1 MKTQT
6 SNHPMWQNAIRE
18 SAAKYSTPT
27 WGRKDIQPEELAEEN
42 KQRTAGK
49 DLHMILTKVM
59 GVPVAMPIL
68 YSNCYIVDGFM
79 FSLKIDA
86 DGNEDRQ
93 PVMSSTATLTGG
105 HRIDKSRS
113 SIGFTLYVQKVVAD
127 PAFDGWPGRKVIV
140 ERNYKLHMSNPHF
153 VRNQLAEAIDALDA
167 EYQSVLPRYQAWKLL
182 EKSTPEELQDFVLQT
197 LRQAAKRMP
206 ALEILP
212 TRIPSADEA
221 DDATALDGM
230 LPKLP
235 PKPSTPDDDEPE
247 PTEDEAFDDEAW
259 DEDEE
264 DMDYGDGENPWDE
277 DTHEYEPDE
286 EDEPAAV

>member
-1 MKTQT
+1 MKTP
-6 SNHPMWQNAIRE
+6 NHPQWQYAIRE
-18 SAAKYSTPT
+18 SASKFSTPS
-27 WGRKDIQPEELAEEN
+27 WGRKDIDPETLTEEH
-42 KQRTAGK
+42 KQAIAGK
-49 DLHMILTKVM
+49 DLHMVLTKVM
-59 GVPVAMPIL
+59 GVPVAAPTL
-68 YSNCYIVDGFM
+68 YRNSYHVDGFL
-79 FSLKIDA
+79 FSLKIDV
-86 DGNEDRQ
+86 DGNEERQ
-93 PVMSSTATLTGG
+93 PVMTGTATLTGG

-113 SIGFTLYVQKVVAD
+113 ALNFTLYVEKLVAD
-127 PAFDGWPGRKVIV
+127 PAFDGWPKRKAVV
-140 ERNYKLHMSNPHF
+140 ARNYKLSISNPHF
-153 VRNQLAEAIDALDA
+153 LRSELVEVIDALES
-167 EYQSVLPRYQAWKLL
+167 EYQAVLPRYQAWKLL
-182 EKSTPEELQDFVLQT
+182 EDSTPEELQDFVLQT